1 MPPFV
6 VTLGT
11 FGIAQSIAT
20 VLTKGDSVTSLP
32 PYYRWFNDG
41 VFAGIPVPIWA
52 TIAVFALTWFLLY
65 RTKFGR
71 YVFAIGG
78 NRRALILSGT
88 RVNAYHIAVYVY
100 AGLLAGIASF
110 IMTARMNAAHP
121 TIGVGLEFD
130 AIAAVI
136 LGGTSFEKGRGGIV
150 GTVIGALAVGVLRN
164 GLNLLGVG
172 TEWQVAIVGVVIIVA
187 VGLDSTAEAERM
199 SVESAKFPSR
209 WTSLDSDQLFV
220 VVSRL
225 IALALLIAALSF
237 LSPHFLTWSN
247 LINVLRQASL
257 QFLMSAGL
265 TIVVL
270 TAGID
275 LSVGA
280 VLGLSACISAS
291 LISNG
296 HVVLGIGSALLAGT
310 ACGVVN
316 GVIVTIAR
324 IPPFIATYGMLWI
337 AFGLGYVFMKGE
349 VIYGLPEGF
358 RFIGAGFVGF
368 LPVPVIVRGAA
379 ARGPAFRAAQD
390 RARPRHLCDRRQPG
404 RRALSGMP
412 VTRRLI
418 TVYGLSG
425 FLAGF
430 AALVVIARVNAAD
443 SGLGEDLLLPAI
455 AAVCLGGTSLFG
467 GVGGITGT
475 AVGSLILAL
484 IVNGMNLLGVQ
495 TFWQSGVMGAII
507 LISVLVDQLGGP
519 RLVRQQ

>member
-1 MPPFV
+1 M
-6 VTLGT
+6 
-11 FGIAQSIAT
+11 
-20 VLTKGDSVTSLP
+20 SL
-32 PYYRWFNDG
+32 
-41 VFAGIPVPIWA
+41 
-52 TIAVFALTWFLLY
+52 
-65 RTKFGR
+65 
-71 YVFAIGG
+71 
-78 NRRALILSGT
+78 
-88 RVNAYHIAVYVY
+88 
-100 AGLLAGIASF
+100 
-110 IMTARMNAAHP
+110 
-121 TIGVGLEFD
+121 
-130 AIAAVI
+130 
-136 LGGTSFEKGRGGIV
+136 
-150 GTVIGALAVGVLRN
+150 
-164 GLNLLGVG
+164 
-172 TEWQVAIVGVVIIVA
+172 
-187 VGLDSTAEAERM
+187 
-199 SVESAKFPSR
+199 ESAKFPSR

-220 VVSRL
+220 VISRL
-225 IALALLIAALSF
+225 IALALLITMLSF

-257 QFLMSAGL
+257 QFMTSAGL

-280 VLGLSACISAS
+280 ILGLSACISAS

-296 HVVLGIGSALLAGT
+296 YVAFGISSALLAGT

-316 GVIVTIAR
+316 GIMVTIAR

-349 VIYGLPEGF
+349 VIYGLPESF

-368 LPVPVIVRGAA
+368 LPVPVIVAALLLVALHFLLHKTVLGRSIYAIGGNPDA
-379 ARGPAFRAAQD
+379 AR
-390 RARPRHLCDRRQPG
+390 
-404 RRALSGMP
+404 LSGMP

-425 FLAGF
+425 LLAGF

-467 GVGGITGT
+467 GVGGIMGT
-475 AVGSLILAL
+475 AVGSLILAF

-507 LISVLVDQLGGP
+507 LISVLVDQLGGT

>member
-1 MPPFV
+1 
-6 VTLGT
+6 
-11 FGIAQSIAT
+11 
-20 VLTKGDSVTSLP
+20 
-32 PYYRWFNDG
+32 
-41 VFAGIPVPIWA
+41 
-52 TIAVFALTWFLLY
+52 
-65 RTKFGR
+65 
-71 YVFAIGG
+71 
-78 NRRALILSGT
+78 
-88 RVNAYHIAVYVY
+88 
-100 AGLLAGIASF
+100 
-110 IMTARMNAAHP
+110 
-121 TIGVGLEFD
+121 
-130 AIAAVI
+130 
-136 LGGTSFEKGRGGIV
+136 
-150 GTVIGALAVGVLRN
+150 
-164 GLNLLGVG
+164 
-172 TEWQVAIVGVVIIVA
+172 
-187 VGLDSTAEAERM
+187 M
-199 SVESAKFPSR
+199 SVETAKFPSR

-225 IALALLIAALSF
+225 IALVLLIAALSF

-257 QFLMSAGL
+257 QFMMSAGL

-280 VLGLSACISAS
+280 ILGLSACISAS
-291 LISNG
+291 LISSG

-310 ACGVVN
+310 VCGVVN
-316 GVIVTIAR
+316 GVMVTIAR

-349 VIYGLPEGF
+349 VIYGLPDGF

-368 LPVPVIVRGAA
+368 LPVPVIVAVLLLVVLHFVLHKTVLGRSIYAIGGNPDA
-379 ARGPAFRAAQD
+379 AR
-390 RARPRHLCDRRQPG
+390 
-404 RRALSGMP
+404 LSGMP

-443 SGLGEDLLLPAI
+443 SSLGEDLLLPAI

-507 LISVLVDQLGGP
+507 LISVLVDQLGGT